1 MLQNS
6 KFPAYRQVGK
16 IQNSVQQGFSLI
28 ELIVYIGIFT
38 VVIAVGTQL
47 LGVSGRIRNQTEARY
62 EVQQN
67 IRFAV
72 EKISENIRKASAISG
87 TYPSNTLTLTISG
100 QSVVFALSSG
110 ILTMQEGAGPVQSLT
125 TGDVLVSAF
134 GGGNLFTKI
143 DNPSPAKSTVQIK
156 MKVDYNDL
164 GRPDFIYG
172 QEMQTTVSFR

>member
-100 QSVVFALSSG
+100 QSVVFALSS
-110 ILTMQEGAGPVQSLT
+110 
-125 TGDVLVSAF
+125 
-134 GGGNLFTKI
+134 
-143 DNPSPAKSTVQIK
+143 
-156 MKVDYNDL
+156 
-164 GRPDFIYG
+164 
-172 QEMQTTVSFR
+172 